1 MAFAKLDLLVN
12 SSPAK
17 AWAVVGKFDSPAKWH
32 PFVEEVALSKDG
44 KQRTLYLRNGQE
56 IVERLTLHDDQ
67 AMSYHYQ
74 LVESGMP
81 VQFCSFQ
88 MQVYGMGDQA
98 HIVWSA
104 DFDPVDGVSE
114 EEATAMV
121 ERMLHSAE
129 PGLVDLLG

>member
-1 MAFAKLDLLVN
+1 
-12 SSPAK
+12 
-17 AWAVVGKFDSPAKWH
+17 
-32 PFVEEVALSKDG
+32 
-44 KQRTLYLRNGQE
+44 
-56 IVERLTLHDDQ
+56 
-67 AMSYHYQ
+67 
-74 LVESGMP
+74 
-81 VQFCSFQ
+81 

-114 EEATAMV
+114 DDATAAI